1 VPGLASRLGTWWF
14 SSALTV
20 EDRLFRWLA
29 VLRFVLLL
37 NALVLYAYR
46 IDAVTRPA
54 LGAAC
59 VLAMVVWTPLASW
72 LMADPARR
80 TPGWLGLDLAL
91 ALALLLLSPLVKG
104 AGFEATVPGFW
115 VVGALMAWAVRY
127 RWPGGLVAGAALA
140 AADLAVRRDVTQAN
154 AGNVFL
160 LLLGGVIV
168 GSMAESLHRMALERD
183 RAQHEAAVAAERTR
197 LARAVHDGVL
207 QVLGLVQRRGREV
220 PELAEL
226 GRLAGEQEVAL
237 RALIRRQDSV
247 DTGAAAPDRV
257 DLVAA
262 LSAYAAR
269 PRVSVVDLGD
279 RVDVAARTGAELAAV
294 VAACLDNV
302 ERHAPGASAWVLVE
316 DDGERVTLTVRD
328 DGPGIP
334 EGRLERAVEEGRL
347 GVAESVR
354 GRIADLG
361 GSADLRT
368 DATGTC
374 WTFVVPRA
382 APDAAGG
389 RIGS

>member
-1 VPGLASRLGTWWF
+1 M
-14 SSALTV
+14 
-20 EDRLFRWLA
+20 RWLA

-46 IDAVTRPA
+46 IDAVTRPV
-54 LGAAC
+54 LGAVC

-72 LMADPARR
+72 LLADPARR
-80 TPGWLGLDLAL
+80 TPWWLGLDLAL
-91 ALALLLLSPLVKG
+91 ALALVLLSPVVKG
-104 AGFEATVPGFW
+104 AGFGATVPGFW

-127 RWPGGLVAGAALA
+127 RWPGGLLAGAALA
-140 AADLAVRRDVTQAN
+140 TADLAVRRDVTQAN

-207 QVLGLVQRRGREV
+207 QVLGLVQRHGREV

-237 RALIRRQDSV
+237 RALIRRQDTV
-247 DTGAAAPDRV
+247 DPDALAVSAPDRV

-262 LSAYAAR
+262 LAPYAGR
-269 PRVSVVDLGD
+269 PGVEVVDLGE
-279 RVDVAARTGAELAAV
+279 RVEVAARIGSELSSV

-302 ERHAPGASAWVLVE
+302 GRHAPGASAWVLVE
-316 DDGERVTLTVRD
+316 ADDERVVLTVRD

-334 EGRLERAVEEGRL
+334 AGRLEQAAAEGRL
-347 GVAESVR
+347 GVAESIR
-354 GRIADLG
+354 GRVADLG
-361 GSADLRT
+361 GTADLRT
-368 DATGTC
+368 DPTGTC
-374 WTFVVPRA
+374 WTFSVPRA
-382 APDAAGG
+382 TTEPAGG